1 MSGLAR
7 KLAAVGASTAM
18 LATMAAGLLATPAA
32 AASGSTTQAGKVA
45 SSSSA
50 TPRPAVSVSKT
61 KASPSSSDECPTRV
75 TFSSRIKVKAY
86 GGKTTVAYRWLRG
99 NGSKSAVKTF
109 VVKGKG
115 VKYVTAKES
124 STFKGGDT
132 KGWQA
137 LQVLAPR
144 KVTSAKG
151 YFKVSCGDDEWDGDK
166 EVVNTGT
173 VGAQAWVDERNCEA
187 TLIGR
192 ITTSGTRWVRYQ
204 WVVNGRVVDR
214 DAVRVYGSRKVY
226 HVIRPH
232 ESLRGWA
239 ALQILS
245 PGDASSNRAYFKIWC
260 RDSSP
265 KVSASVDAP
274 SNYEGDCPVTRTFTG
289 TISASHGRGEV
300 KYRWIRDGVAG
311 GWQSVYFDGRGYG
324 HQSRS
329 VSDSWSAS
337 ASGTSRRS
345 IEIYGGPTSG
355 TVEGKVTCKA
365 APPASKAWIQAGTSV
380 KQVEA
385 GCPAGSVTGTGSVYA
400 TGPIKVT
407 VTWSLNG
414 SVVKSEVLEFTSE
427 GTQSVSFTS
436 ASDGLKGG
444 NARFGI
450 VGGGST
456 TLDYEAVC
464 AKPAETPKA

>member
-1 MSGLAR
+1 
-7 KLAAVGASTAM
+7 
-18 LATMAAGLLATPAA
+18 MAAGLLATPAA

-365 APPASKAWIQAGTSV
+365 APPASKAWIQTETISVNQTGTCPTSSV
-380 KQVEA
+380 
-385 GCPAGSVTGTGSVYA
+385 SGTGSVYA

-407 VTWSLNG
+407 VTWHVNDKK
-414 SVVKSEVLEFTSE
+414 VASEELVFTSA
-427 GTQSVSFTS
+427 GTKSVSFNST
-436 ASDGLKGG
+436 SDGKAGT
-444 NARFGI
+444 ARFGI
-450 VGGGST
+450 DGGGSDT
-456 TLDYEAVC
+456 VSYKALDCAEA
-464 AKPAETPKA
+464 TDKAADKTGA

>member
-1 MSGLAR
+1 
-7 KLAAVGASTAM
+7 M

-32 AASGSTTQAGKVA
+32 AASGSTNQAGKVA

-61 KASPSSSDECPTRV
+61 KASPSNSDECPTRV

-109 VVKGKG
+109 VLKGKG
-115 VKYVTAKES
+115 VKYVTVKES
-124 STFKGGDT
+124 STFKGGDL

-166 EVVNTGT
+166 HVVNTHT

-192 ITTSGTRWVRYQ
+192 ITASGTRWVRYQ

-232 ESLRGWA
+232 ENLRGWA
-239 ALQILS
+239 VLQILD
-245 PGDASSNRAYFKIWC
+245 PGDASSNRAYFKISC
-260 RDSSP
+260 RDWSP
-265 KVSASVDAP
+265 KVSASVNAP

-329 VSDSWSAS
+329 VSDSWTAS
-337 ASGTSRRS
+337 ASGTSKRS
-345 IEIYGGPTSG
+345 IEIYGGSTSG

-385 GCPAGSVTGTGSVYA
+385 GCPAGSVTGTGSIYA
-400 TGPIKVT
+400 TGPIKLT

-414 SVVKSEVLEFTSE
+414 SVVKSEDLEFTSE
-427 GTQSVSFTS
+427 GTKSVSFTS

-456 TLDYEAVC
+456 TVDYEAVC
-464 AKPAETPKA
+464 PKADGTPKA